1 MKSINLSHGSG
12 GEETHKLIEEL
23 FYKYYKNDILLQQ
36 NDSSIVNKINGKI
49 AITTDSF
56 VINPIFFPGGD
67 IGKLSI
73 CGTINDLSM
82 SGATS
87 LYITTSFIIEEG
99 LSYEE
104 LELIV
109 KSISKTAKEAN
120 VKIVAGDTKV
130 VEKGKCE
137 KIYINTTGIG
147 IIENYEVDGKNISIG
162 DKVILSGTIGDHG
175 MSIMSKRDFFNL
187 ENEIKSDC
195 NYLNYLTKDMMQCS
209 KNIKIMRDPTRGG
222 LATTLKE
229 IVNTYGRSIIIDE
242 EKIKIK
248 NEVKSFCEILG
259 MDPLYVAN
267 EGKLISIVSKEDAD
281 KILKVMRS
289 NPAGKDAE
297 IIGEVIEDSRNNLY
311 LKTSLGSRKILNMA
325 KGEIL
330 PRIC

>member
-1 MKSINLSHGSG
+1 MKTINLSHGSG

-23 FYKYYKNDILLQQ
+23 FYKHYENNILLQQ
-36 NDSSIVNKINGKI
+36 NDSSIVEKINGKI
-49 AITTDSF
+49 AISTDSF

-82 SGATS
+82 SGATP

-104 LELIV
+104 LESVV
-109 KSISKTAKEAN
+109 KSMAKTAKEAN

-147 IIENYEVDGKNISIG
+147 IIEDYEVDGKNISIG
-162 DKVILSGTIGDHG
+162 DKVILSGTIADHG
-175 MSIMSKRDFFNL
+175 MSIMSKREFFNL
-187 ENEIKSDC
+187 ESEIKSDC
-195 NYLNYLTKDMMQCS
+195 NYLNYLTKDMIKSS

-229 IVNTYGRSIIIDE
+229 IVSTYGKSIIIDE

-248 NEVKSFCEILG
+248 DEVNSFCEILG
-259 MDPLYVAN
+259 IDPLYVAN

-281 KILKVMRS
+281 KVLETMRN
-289 NPAGKDAE
+289 NPAGKDAH
-297 IIGEVIEDSRNNLY
+297 IIGEVIEDNRNNLY
-311 LKTSLGSRKILNMA
+311 LKTSLGGRKILNMA